1 MKLMSWESAENDLVQ
16 SELCADD
23 RTLARHHHHAD
34 VNRKRVALF
43 FFVRLDWGVEPFAA
57 EWIPSSSKVI
67 GRHCPPAGA
76 QGRARPAAAAAAATT
91 TTPQKNVDEIISQL
105 CRYCPK
111 VVVIRRAP
119 AKKKLAGCNKKMI
132 RERERSRRSK

>member
-43 FFVRLDWGVEPFAA
+43 FFLFGWIGGLNRLRLSGF
-57 EWIPSSSKVI
+57 
-67 GRHCPPAGA
+67 RH
-76 QGRARPAAAAAAATT
+76 
-91 TTPQKNVDEIISQL
+91 
-105 CRYCPK
+105 
-111 VVVIRRAP
+111 RR
-119 AKKKLAGCNKKMI
+119 K
-132 RERERSRRSK
+132 